1 MSTEREVRVFVS
13 STFRDMEDER
23 SWLLTH
29 VFPALRAHCR
39 ERGVAFVEIDLR
51 WGIEEEDAKNGRT
64 VEVCLEEIERCREH
78 PPFFVGI
85 LGERYGWVPRREDV
99 AAYWERRHDSAY
111 GERIAR
117 ALDQGESVTELEMRF
132 GVLEA
137 PQMREHAYF
146 FLRDPALTEE
156 LQQARAADE
165 GEFRDGP
172 SVKLQALKQELR
184 DSGRVILDGYR
195 SLPELGDRLGVEL
208 EKAIDLRFPQSEVP
222 DLRQRRD
229 AAHDHFAAVRL
240 EGYLPLVD
248 FEDGLLGRLRA
259 HLAGEAPG
267 PILVTGASGLGKSSL
282 LAHVAG
288 RARDELG
295 ATVITHF
302 VGADGERGLESW
314 RVRVLEHLGTETEP
328 PGSTD
333 PWEWFASELTAAT
346 AKLSTGIVLMLDGV
360 DQLIDPPGALD
371 RLGALVW
378 PPGVQLVATLA
389 DERGSRLVLFE
400 TLELRQPTAKERERI
415 IVEVTKSYRHAL
427 PKELVGE
434 LTGNPACA
442 NPLYLRLVL
451 EDLRVHATHQDLPL
465 RLRERLQRPTPARLF
480 EALLRELD
488 EDFAA
493 DFPNADHSH
502 PAQELAGLLAAS
514 YRGLE
519 DRELAEL
526 MAHETDPIDPASHRP
541 RVADPVLRPLLTW
554 MAPYLLRN
562 AGMQALMHAA
572 LGAGALPA
580 GQEAPTRR
588 HLIDYFDGEDDRGLT
603 ERLYQRARLEDHQ
616 GIVADLAAPAHVAA
630 LATSDPGVLT
640 QALGVLGAG
649 RAEVSEDLQQ
659 LASHWGEADVDWGSL
674 GGVSA
679 VSSLLYGMSFLPL
692 AGAWAEANLAWAR
705 FHLPPGHPDIANSL
719 NNLAQAVFA
728 QGRYEEAE
736 GLQREALAVRRQ
748 ALPAGHPDIA
758 TSLSNLANVVRAQ
771 GRYEEAERL
780 YKEALEM
787 LRQALPAGH
796 PAIAA
801 SVSNLAGVVSDQ
813 GRYGEAEGLRREALE
828 IYRQA
833 LHLGHPDI
841 AASVSNLATVVFA
854 QGRYGE
860 AEGLLMD
867 ALEMRRQ
874 ALPPGHPD
882 IANSLNNLAQAV
894 FAQGRYEEAEGLQRE
909 ALEIFRKAL
918 PPGHPDIAK
927 SVSNLGG
934 VFSHQGRYDE
944 AEGLYKEAL
953 EIYRQALPAGH
964 PDIAVSLSNLGGVF
978 SDQGRYEEAEGLQRE
993 ALAVRRQALP
1003 AGHPDIAVSLNNL
1016 AQAVFAQGRYEEA
1029 EGLLMDALEMR
1040 RQALPPGHPDIA
1052 TSVSNL
1058 ANVVQA
1064 QGRYGEVE
1072 GLYREA
1078 LDMRRQALPP
1088 GHPDIANSLNNLA
1101 EAVFAQGRND
1111 EAEGLHREALEM
1123 RREALPPGHRA
1134 IAASLNNLADSV
1146 LAQGR
1151 YDEAEGLLREALEI
1165 SRQALPPGHPDI
1177 ATSVSNLAIVVSA
1190 QGRYDEAEGLYR
1202 EALDMRRQALPPGH
1216 PLIAMSVSNLASVV
1230 SDQGRY
1236 DEAEGLYREALAI
1249 YRQALPPGHPLIA
1262 SAQDYLAMVVAK
1274 RNG

>member
-580 GQEAPTRR
+580 GQEARTRR
-588 HLIDYFDGEDDRGLT
+588 RLIDYFDGEDDRSLT
-603 ERLYQRARLEDHQ
+603 ERVYQRARLEDHQ
-616 GIVADLAAPAHVAA
+616 GILADLAAPAHVAA

-640 QALGVLGAG
+640 LALGVLGAG
-649 RAEVSEDLQQ
+649 RAEVSEDLQR
-659 LASHWGEADVDWGSL
+659 LASQWGAADVDWGSL

-679 VSSLLYGMSFLPL
+679 VSSLLRQMSFLPL
-692 AGAWAEANLAWAR
+692 AGAWAEANLVWAR
-705 FHLPPGHPDIANSL
+705 FHLPAGHPAIATSLNDLANVVQAQGRYGEAEGLHREALEIGRQALPPGHPAIAVSLNNLAQAVSAQGRYDEAKGLHREALEIRREALPPGHPVNGASLDNLAGVVFVQGRYEEAEGLHREALEIFRKARPPGHPDIATSVSNLATVVRAQGRYQEAEGLNREALEIRREALPAGHPAIANSLNNLAKAVFAQGRNEEAEGLHREALEISRQALPAAHPAIAVSLNNLAGVVQAQGRHDEAEGLNREALEILRQALPPGHPDIAASLSNLAQAVFAQGRYEEAEGLHRESLEISRLALPQGHPAIANSLNNLAVVVRAQGRYEEAEGLHREALEILRQALPPGHPDIANSLNSLAIVVRVQGRYEEAEGLLREALETYRQALPPSHPAIAASL

-736 GLQREALAVRRQ
+736 GLYREALVMVRN
-748 ALPAGHPDIA
+748 ALPAAHPDIA
-758 TSLSNLANVVRAQ
+758 ASLSNLAIVVRAQ
-771 GRYEEAERL
+771 GRYEEAE
-780 YKEALEM
+780 
-787 LRQALPAGH
+787 
-796 PAIAA
+796 
-801 SVSNLAGVVSDQ
+801 
-813 GRYGEAEGLRREALE
+813 GLLREALE
-828 IYRQA
+828 I
-833 LHLGHPDI
+833 
-841 AASVSNLATVVFA
+841 
-854 QGRYGE
+854 
-860 AEGLLMD
+860 
-867 ALEMRRQ
+867 
-874 ALPPGHPD
+874 
-882 IANSLNNLAQAV
+882 
-894 FAQGRYEEAEGLQRE
+894 
-909 ALEIFRKAL
+909 
-918 PPGHPDIAK
+918 
-927 SVSNLGG
+927 
-934 VFSHQGRYDE
+934 
-944 AEGLYKEAL
+944 
-953 EIYRQALPAGH
+953 
-964 PDIAVSLSNLGGVF
+964 
-978 SDQGRYEEAEGLQRE
+978 
-993 ALAVRRQALP
+993 
-1003 AGHPDIAVSLNNL
+1003 
-1016 AQAVFAQGRYEEA
+1016 
-1029 EGLLMDALEMR
+1029 R

-1052 TSVSNL
+1052 TSLSSL
-1058 ANVVQA
+1058 AVVVRA
-1064 QGRYGEVE
+1064 HGRYEEAE
-1072 GLYREA
+1072 GLQREA
-1078 LDMRRQALPP
+1078 QAMRRQSLPP
-1088 GHPDIANSLNNLA
+1088 GHPDNAASLCNLA
-1101 EAVFAQGRND
+1101 ISAARQGRLD
-1111 EAEGLHREALEM
+1111 EAEGLF
-1123 RREALPPGHRA
+1123 
-1134 IAASLNNLADSV
+1134 
-1146 LAQGR
+1146 
-1151 YDEAEGLLREALEI
+1151 REALEI
-1165 SRQALPPGHPDI
+1165 YS
-1177 ATSVSNLAIVVSA
+1177 
-1190 QGRYDEAEGLYR
+1190 
-1202 EALDMRRQALPPGH
+1202 QALPPGH
-1216 PLIAMSVSNLASVV
+1216 PLIGGVQ
-1230 SDQGRY
+1230 D
-1236 DEAEGLYREALAI
+1236 ALAT
-1249 YRQALPPGHPLIA
+1249 
-1262 SAQDYLAMVVAK
+1262 VVAK